1 LEEQRVVSKLSLPDK
16 TFLEAVLDMAG
27 GYVLDLTNTSLAQL
41 FDDIAIDIYEDKYAE
56 YGVSKANRLRTLWK
70 IGSDSEVASTLG
82 ILADYIEA
90 KRAAPGFSGFREEIT
105 DDQIARI
112 RRVAAELDGGTSAGL
127 RQTASVGNAP
137 DSAPVIFTTEA
148 TVTKNKIQIEI
159 HEDIYGHIAQYLTTA
174 DYFHAVEES
183 YKLVREKLR
192 EITGK
197 ERASDVFNNSAQN
210 TAHYEA
216 LFGKA
221 TPGDEAE
228 ADFFR
233 GIGYLHLGVQHL
245 RNEKAHTP
253 ATSLEPNLAVH
264 YISLASLAY
273 DLITRYV
280 SEDTIKELEDLVL
293 AERQGYRNA
302 SAFYRDFEGGRW
314 LRNLTLP
321 AKVESS
327 AVRKVLKTKWLDE
340 ADFTRSYDHSN
351 IVLMRL
357 ELVVDELTKAD
368 LDRLMDLPTK
378 DSHGNDQSAGMRQF
392 LEFVQKKHPD
402 TIPEKARDWLAKE
415 QH

>member
-1 LEEQRVVSKLSLPDK
+1 VSKLSLPDK
-16 TFLEAVLDMAG
+16 TFLEAVLGMSG
-27 GYVLDLTNTSLAQL
+27 GYVLDFTNTSLAQI
-41 FDDIAIDIYEDKYAE
+41 FDDLAIDIYEDKYAE

-82 ILADYIEA
+82 TLADYIEA
-90 KRAAPGFSGFREEIT
+90 KQAAPGLSGFREEIT
-105 DDQIARI
+105 YDQITRI
-112 RRVAAELDGGTSAGL
+112 RKIAAELDGAPSAGMG
-127 RQTASVGNAP
+127 QIASADDVTDPTPA
-137 DSAPVIFTTEA
+137 IFTTEA
-148 TVTKNKIQIEI
+148 TVSKNKIQIEI
-159 HEDIYGHIAQYLTTA
+159 HEDIYSHIGQYLATG

-197 ERASDVFNNSAQN
+197 EKASDVFNNSAQN

-221 TPGDEAE
+221 TPANDAE

-253 ATSLEPNLAVH
+253 ATPLEPNLAVH

-293 AERQGYRNA
+293 TKRQSYRTA
-302 SAFYRDFEGGRW
+302 GAFYRDFEGGKW

-357 ELVVDELTKAD
+357 ELVVDEFTDAD
-368 LDRLMDLPTK
+368 LDRLLNLPTK
-378 DSHGNDQSAGMRQF
+378 DSYGHDQSAGMQQF
-392 LEFVQKKHPD
+392 LEFVQEKYPD
-402 TIPEKARDWLAKE
+402 RISQKVKDWLTKE
-415 QH
+415 QS

>member
-1 LEEQRVVSKLSLPDK
+1 MSKLTLPDK
-16 TFLEAVLDMAG
+16 TFLEAVLGMSG

-41 FDDIAIDIYEDKYAE
+41 FDDLGIDIYEDKYAE
-56 YGVSKANRLRTLWK
+56 CGVSKANRLRTLWK
-70 IGSDSEVASTLG
+70 ISSDREVALTLG
-82 ILADYIEA
+82 TLADYIEA
-90 KRAAPGFSGFREEIT
+90 KQAAPGFSGFCQEIT

-112 RRVAAELDGGTSAGL
+112 RKIATELDSAL
-127 RQTASVGNAP
+127 SA
-137 DSAPVIFTTEA
+137 DSTPAIFTTQA
-148 TVTKNKIQIEI
+148 TVLKNKIQVEI
-159 HEDIYGHIAQYLTTA
+159 HGEIYDHIGQYLATG

-183 YKLVREKLR
+183 YKLVRGKLR

-197 ERASDVFNNSAQN
+197 EKASDVFNNSAQN

-221 TPGDEAE
+221 TPANDAE

-253 ATSLEPNLAVH
+253 ATPLEPNLALH

-293 AERQGYRNA
+293 TKRHSYRTA
-302 SAFYRDFEGGRW
+302 GAFYHDFEDGKW
-314 LRNLTLP
+314 LRNLALP
-321 AKVESS
+321 TKVRSS

-351 IVLMRL
+351 IMLMRL
-357 ELVVDELTKAD
+357 EIVVDELTEAD
-368 LDRLMDLPTK
+368 LDRLLDLPTK
-378 DSHGNDQSAGMRQF
+378 DSFGNDQSAGMQQF
-392 LEFVQKKHPD
+392 LEFVQKEYPD
-402 TIPEKARDWLAKE
+402 TISQKAKDWLAQE
-415 QH
+415 QS

>member
-1 LEEQRVVSKLSLPDK
+1 MSKLSLPDK
-16 TFLEAVLDMAG
+16 TFLEAALGMSG

-41 FDDIAIDIYEDKYAE
+41 FDDLAIDIYEDKYAE

-70 IGSDSEVASTLG
+70 MGSDSEVASTLG
-82 ILADYIEA
+82 TLADYIEA
-90 KRAAPGFSGFREEIT
+90 KQAVPGFSGFREEIT

-112 RRVAAELDGGTSAGL
+112 RRVAADLDGAPSAG
-127 RQTASVGNAP
+127 RGQTASADAVA
-137 DSAPVIFTTEA
+137 DSTPAIFTTEA
-148 TVTKNKIQIEI
+148 TVSKNKIQIEI
-159 HEDIYGHIAQYLTTA
+159 HGDIYNHIGQYLATG

-183 YKLVREKLR
+183 YKLVRGKLR

-197 ERASDVFNNSAQN
+197 EKASDVFNNSAQN

-221 TPGDEAE
+221 TPSNDAE

-253 ATSLEPNLAVH
+253 ATPLEPNLALH
-264 YISLASLAY
+264 YISLAGLAY

-280 SEDTIKELEDLVL
+280 GEDTIKELEDLVL
-293 AERQGYRNA
+293 TKRQGYRTA
-302 SAFYRDFEGGRW
+302 GAFYRDFEDGKW

-321 AKVESS
+321 AKVQSS

-357 ELVVDELTKAD
+357 ELVVDELTEAD
-368 LDRLMDLPTK
+368 LDRLLDLPTK
-378 DSHGNDQSAGMRQF
+378 DSYGNDQSAGMQQF
-392 LEFVQKKHPD
+392 LEFIQKEYPD
-402 TIPEKARDWLAKE
+402 RISQKAKDWLTKE
-415 QH
+415 QS

>member
-1 LEEQRVVSKLSLPDK
+1 MSKLSLPDK
-16 TFLEAVLDMAG
+16 TFLEAVLGMSG
-27 GYVLDLTNTSLAQL
+27 GCVLDLTNTSLAQL
-41 FDDIAIDIYEDKYAE
+41 FDDLAIDIYEDKYAE

-82 ILADYIEA
+82 TLADYVEA
-90 KRAAPGFSGFREEIT
+90 KQAAPGFSGFREEIT

-112 RRVAAELDGGTSAGL
+112 RRIAAEIDGAPFAGIEQTTSTDDVAGP
-127 RQTASVGNAP
+127 TPA
-137 DSAPVIFTTEA
+137 IFTTEA
-148 TVTKNKIQIEI
+148 TVSKNKIQIEI
-159 HEDIYGHIAQYLTTA
+159 HGDIYNHIGKYLATG

-183 YKLVREKLR
+183 YKLVRGKLR

-197 ERASDVFNNSAQN
+197 EKASDVFNNSAQN
-210 TAHYEA
+210 IAHYEA

-221 TPGDEAE
+221 TPANDAE

-253 ATSLEPNLAVH
+253 ATPLEPNLAVH

-280 SEDTIKELEDLVL
+280 GEDTLKELEDLVL
-293 AERQGYRNA
+293 AKRQSYRTA
-302 SAFYRDFEGGRW
+302 GAFYRDFEDGKW
-314 LRNLTLP
+314 LRNLMLP
-321 AKVESS
+321 AKFQSS
-327 AVRKVLKTKWLDE
+327 AVRKVLKTKWLEE

-357 ELVVDELTKAD
+357 ELVVDELTEAD
-368 LDRLMDLPTK
+368 LDRLLDLPTK
-378 DSHGNDQSAGMRQF
+378 DSYGNDQSAGMQQF
-392 LEFVQKKHPD
+392 LEFVQKRCPGM
-402 TIPEKARDWLAKE
+402 ISQKAKDWLTEE
-415 QH
+415 QS

>member
-1 LEEQRVVSKLSLPDK
+1 MSKLSLPDK
-16 TFLEAVLDMAG
+16 TFLEAVLGMSG
-27 GYVLDLTNTSLAQL
+27 GHVLDLTNTSLAQL
-41 FDDIAIDIYEDKYAE
+41 FDDLAVDIYDDKYAE
-56 YGVSKANRLRTLWK
+56 YGVSKANRLRTLWR
-70 IGSDSEVASTLG
+70 IGSDYEVAAALG
-82 ILADYIEA
+82 TFADYIEA
-90 KRAAPGFSGFREEIT
+90 KQAAPGFSGFREEIT

-112 RRVAAELDGGTSAGL
+112 RRIAVELDGAPSAGMG
-127 RQTASVGNAP
+127 QTTAADNVADP
-137 DSAPVIFTTEA
+137 TRAIYTTEA
-148 TVTKNKIQIEI
+148 TVSKNKIQIEI
-159 HEDIYGHIAQYLTTA
+159 HGEIYDHIGQYLVTG

-183 YKLVREKLR
+183 YKLVRGKLR

-197 ERASDVFNNSAQN
+197 EKASDVFNNSAQN

-221 TPGDEAE
+221 TPANDAE

-280 SEDTIKELEDLVL
+280 SKETIRELEDLVL
-293 AERQGYRNA
+293 AKRQSYPTAG
-302 SAFYRDFEGGRW
+302 AFYRDFEDGKW

-321 AKVESS
+321 AKLQSS

-357 ELVVDELTKAD
+357 ELVADELIGAD
-368 LDRLMDLPTK
+368 LDRLLDLPTK
-378 DSHGNDQSAGMRQF
+378 DSYGNDQSAGMRQF
-392 LEFVQKKHPD
+392 LTFLRRKYPD
-402 TIPEKARDWLAKE
+402 TISQKAKDWLAKE
-415 QH
+415 QP